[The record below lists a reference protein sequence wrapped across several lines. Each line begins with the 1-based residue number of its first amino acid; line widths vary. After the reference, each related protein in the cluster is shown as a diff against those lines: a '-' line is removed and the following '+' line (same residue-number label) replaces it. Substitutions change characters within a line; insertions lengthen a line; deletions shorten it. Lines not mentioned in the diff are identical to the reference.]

1 MTLVATQSASPHDGR
16 RAAISGRDKVCP
28 DGTQCHAL
36 CARCCMLQAV
46 SIKALSSVVRSSS
59 ALGLSACPRSRTQD
73 APPHTIS
80 ILPHAER
87 TRKYPHCI
95 VPLAAPRL
103 GVLTLSSVTSSP
115 PARSWRRPG
124 RPTLPL
130 SCCLLP
136 CSQGVCTAA
145 INRRRSLARRTS
157 AAVDTGDDLL
167 ARPFYRTFSCLR
179 FTRASNI
186 CTVLRSKEKKGSGS
200 SWVVR
205 WVTV

>member
-1 MTLVATQSASPHDGR
+1 
-16 RAAISGRDKVCP
+16 
-28 DGTQCHAL
+28 
-36 CARCCMLQAV
+36 MLQAV
-46 SIKALSSVVRSSS
+46 SIKALSSAVRSSS

-95 VPLAAPRL
+95 PLAAPRL
-103 GVLTLSSVTSSP
+103 GVLTLPSVTSSP

-145 INRRRSLARRTS
+145 TNRRRSLARRTS
-157 AAVDTGDDLL
+157 AAVDTGGDLL
-167 ARPFYRTFSCLR
+167 ARPLYRTFSCLR
-179 FTRASNI
+179 DLHEPVTYARCYDRRKEGFRVILGCALGDSVK
-186 CTVLRSKEKKGSGS
+186 CTNRSTEVYKLRLHPCRLNNVLVCVGFLLVFS
-200 SWVVR
+200 S
-205 WVTV
+205 